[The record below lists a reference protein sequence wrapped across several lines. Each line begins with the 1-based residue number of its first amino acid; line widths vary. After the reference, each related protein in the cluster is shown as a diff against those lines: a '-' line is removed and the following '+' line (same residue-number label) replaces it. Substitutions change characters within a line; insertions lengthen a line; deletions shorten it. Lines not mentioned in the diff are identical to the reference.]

1 MTSAAPTAQSRSR
14 DHDDAATVR
23 VWDPFV
29 RIFHWSLVV
38 LFAVAFVTAEE
49 WDTIHEWA
57 GYAAAALVGARVLW
71 GFIGTKYARFGN
83 FLRGPSATKA
93 YLADV
98 LRGREHRFLGHNPL
112 GAVMIVALLSCVV
125 LLAVTG
131 YWMTGTASVEEGIV
145 EEVHE
150 LVGNGM
156 LVLVAA
162 HVAGVI
168 YAGFRHRENL
178 VAAMFT
184 GRKRAA

>member
-14 DHDDAATVR
+14 DHDAAGTVR

-83 FLRGPSATKA
+83 FLRGPSAT
-93 YLADV
+93 
-98 LRGREHRFLGHNPL
+98 N
-112 GAVMIVALLSCVV
+112 
-125 LLAVTG
+125 
-131 YWMTGTASVEEGIV
+131 
-145 EEVHE
+145 
-150 LVGNGM
+150 
-156 LVLVAA
+156 
-162 HVAGVI
+162 
-168 YAGFRHRENL
+168 
-178 VAAMFT
+178 
-184 GRKRAA
+184 